1 MWHCL
6 ACSVW
11 NEAPCD
17 PAYVKELRH
26 SLDAAGFADT
36 KIVAQDG
43 GAQICNAMKTDSA
56 LAKAIDIIGLHYPS
70 DFFDLSAC
78 DALGKPVW
86 ASEESSSYDD
96 LCGRSF
102 RSFGICK
109 CRQSLRVLMGRRVVE
124 TATSSLTFVLMFAVG
139 TARLAGPELCSPTTS
154 YPVLRRL
161 LCGT

>member
-56 LAKAIDIIGLHYPS
+56 IAEAIDIIGL
-70 DFFDLSAC
+70 
-78 DALGKPVW
+78 
-86 ASEESSSYDD
+86 
-96 LCGRSF
+96 
-102 RSFGICK
+102 
-109 CRQSLRVLMGRRVVE
+109 Q
-124 TATSSLTFVLMFAVG
+124 
-139 TARLAGPELCSPTTS
+139 
-154 YPVLRRL
+154 
-161 LCGT
+161 